1 MLIRKTQQPS
11 TYPENQIH
19 DAYSTS
25 ATDTYSCN
33 YINEVTKA
41 TTLWTNNRPDLAFAS
56 QTISLS
62 SNDYDYLECFYYNYA
77 ASGYRQVQS
86 VKVPKGYSFN
96 LATTIFAGDNMHY
109 GSRPVTRNS
118 DTSFTFGTNKGVASW
133 NSTNVLTDDSW
144 AVPIKI
150 VGYKPAK

>member
-1 MLIRKTQQPS
+1 M
-11 TYPENQIH
+11 
-19 DAYSTS
+19 
-25 ATDTYSCN
+25 
-33 YINEVTKA
+33 
-41 TTLWTNNRPDLAFAS
+41 WTNTRPDLAFVS
-56 QTISLS
+56 QTITLS

-77 ASGYRQVQS
+77 VSGYRQVQS

>member
-19 DAYSTS
+19 DSYSPS

-33 YINEVTKA
+33 YINEVTKV
-41 TTLWTNNRPDLAFAS
+41 TTLWTNSRPDLAFAS
-56 QTISLS
+56 QTITLS

-77 ASGYRQVQS
+77 VSGWRQVQS
-86 VKVPKGYSFN
+86 VKVPKGYDFN
-96 LATTIFAGDNMHY
+96 LATTIFASDNMHY

-118 DTSFTFGTNKGVASW
+118 DTSFTFGENKGIASW
-133 NSTNVLTDDSW
+133 SSNTVRTDNSW

-150 VGYKPAK
+150 VGYK